1 MKILLF
7 ANTDWY
13 LYNFRLPL
21 AKALRARGA
30 DVTLLSPPGEYAAR
44 LQGEGFRWLAFP
56 FERKGMNPLAELAA
70 ILRLRRLYR
79 RERPD
84 LVHHFTVKPV
94 LYGSLAAR
102 LAGVPAVVNSITGLG
117 YLFLGKGIG
126 RRLLRTLAR
135 TLYRLSLGRTRVIFQ
150 NEDDRRA
157 FLDLHLVRPEQAD
170 LVPGSGV
177 DMTRFVPA
185 SEPDGTP
192 VVLLAARLLWDKGV
206 GEFVEAARQLT
217 VRARFVL
224 AGDPDADNPAAVP
237 PEQLRAWQEEGVV
250 EWQGWQD
257 DMPTVLAGA
266 NIFCLPSYREGL
278 SKTLA
283 EAAAC
288 GRAIVTT
295 DVPGC
300 RDVVAH
306 GVNGLLVE
314 PRNADALAEAI
325 SALLADPSL
334 RRKMGAAGR
343 RIAEERFSI
352 EHVVGATLAMY
363 RQAGL
368 KGLS

>member
-1 MKILLF
+1 MKIILF

-44 LQGEGFRWLAFP
+44 LQAEGFRWLAFP
-56 FERKGMNPLAELAA
+56 LNRKGMNPLAELVT

-102 LAGVPAVVNSITGLG
+102 LAGIPAVVNSITGLG
-117 YLFLGKGIG
+117 YLFLGGG
-126 RRLLRTLAR
+126 TRRRLLRTLAR
-135 TLYRLSLGRTRVIFQ
+135 MLYRVSLGGTRVIFQ

-157 FLDLHLVRPEQAD
+157 FLDLRLVRPEQAD

-177 DMTRFVPA
+177 DVTRFVPA
-185 SEPDGTP
+185 PEPAGTP

-206 GEFVEAARQLT
+206 GEFVEAARRLT

-257 DMPTVLAGA
+257 DMPAVLAGA
-266 NIFCLPSYREGL
+266 SVFCLPSYREGL

-306 GVNGLLVE
+306 GVNGLLVP

-325 SALLADPSL
+325 AALLADPSL

-343 RIAEERFSI
+343 RIAEEHFSI
-352 EHVVGATLAMY
+352 EHVVGATLAVY
-363 RQAGL
+363 RQTGL